1 MVFPSVPSQRPPIV
15 HAQDLIRARE
25 ARGLIWSLA
34 ARLVFVAIFVILVVL
49 HLLHVISPGIAAET
63 DRDAAGILAI
73 QLVAAVFIVYFMRL
87 ARRQTKLAVAGFGAV
102 ILDVSLVSLMP
113 VIWYNSL
120 PLPDGSPAF
129 LMKNELAVIGMVFV
143 IVNALALRPVY
154 PALAA
159 GGFILQQVAITV
171 FVLGHPR
178 TVVTPQYMDHFY
190 TEGVNPGVTVLRIL
204 FLAVAGGVLA
214 FLAKTARKTIH
225 DAVALE
231 VTNME
236 IRERQAEMLLEGKMT
251 ALSDLVAGVAH
262 EVNTPLGVVRSG
274 LDTAEKATSRLAEL
288 ATQAGADAGSTERL
302 LVISRE
308 STTTARAG
316 AGRITGIV
324 GSLRDFA
331 RLDEAELQRADLC
344 EGLESTL
351 ALIDRD
357 KMGAVELVK
366 ELSDLPPLLC
376 RPKEL
381 NQVFMTILVNALDA
395 LKGEGELRI
404 STAHEDTRIT
414 IEIADTGPGIAAAEL
429 EKLFELR
436 FSARGGRMA
445 MGLGLPTA
453 RRIVVRHG
461 GTLTVEST
469 VGEGTVFTIAL
480 PVEASA
486 AEA

>member
-1 MVFPSVPSQRPPIV
+1 MTFPIVRSKRPPIV
-15 HAQDLIRARE
+15 NAQDLIRARE
-25 ARGLIWSLA
+25 ARGLMWSLA
-34 ARLVFVAIFVILVVL
+34 ARLVFVTIIVIFVVL
-49 HLLHVISPGIAAET
+49 HLLHLISPGIAAQT
-63 DRDAAGILAI
+63 DRDAAGMLAI
-73 QLVAAVFIVYFMRL
+73 QLGAALFILYFMHL
-87 ARRQTKLAVAGFGAV
+87 ARRQTKLTVAGLGAV
-102 ILDVSLVSLMP
+102 ILDVSLVSLMA

-120 PLPDGSPAF
+120 SLPGGSPAF
-129 LMKNELAVIGMVFV
+129 LMKDEFAVIGVVFV
-143 IVNALALRPVY
+143 AVNALALRPVY

-159 GGFILQQVAITV
+159 GGFILQQVAIAA
-171 FVLGHPR
+171 FVLSHPR
-178 TVVTPQYMDHFY
+178 TLVTPQYLDHFY
-190 TEGVNPGVTVLRIL
+190 PAAVNPGVTVLRIL
-204 FLAVAGGVLA
+204 FLAVVGASLA

-236 IRERQAEMLLEGKMT
+236 IRERQAEMLHEGKMT
-251 ALSDLVAGVAH
+251 ALSGLVAGVAH
-262 EVNTPLGVVRSG
+262 EINTPLGTVSSG
-274 LDTAEKATSRLAEL
+274 LDTAEKAASRLAEL
-288 ATQAGADAGSTERL
+288 ARQAGADAGSTERL
-302 LVISRE
+302 LDISRE
-308 STTTARAG
+308 TNSTARAG
-316 AGRITGIV
+316 VGRITRIV
-324 GSLRDFA
+324 GSLRNFA
-331 RLDEAELQRADLC
+331 RLDEAEFQRADLC
-344 EGLESTL
+344 KGLESTL

-376 RPKEL
+376 RPKML
-381 NQVFMTILVNALDA
+381 NQVFMTILVNALEA

-404 STAHEDTRIT
+404 STAHEDGRLT

-429 EKLFELR
+429 ESLFELR
-436 FSARGGRMA
+436 FSSKGGRMA

-453 RRIVVRHG
+453 RRIVERHG